1 MPRKCA
7 SKTARQHQSLVKI
20 AANLCHSRAENTGSN
35 IACQVS
41 EWFRLSVLRWR
52 SALKFQTF
60 RPNHGQRNSLCRKLE
75 HAMNLTHFPKRSAV
89 NAALAASV
97 GLAIGGL
104 SGCASILNDDTQE
117 LTVRVMCTGKAV
129 QAYCQAENSKGSWA
143 FNSPGKVVVSSDN
156 RGLSIT
162 CKTQFSQPLTV
173 TAPAL
178 PSWEMA
184 GNILTGGL
192 IGGAID
198 LYNNKGLRY
207 PENIDISHSLCK

>member
-1 MPRKCA
+1 MNPT
-7 SKTARQHQSLVKI
+7 TA
-20 AANLCHSRAENTGSN
+20 
-35 IACQVS
+35 
-41 EWFRLSVLRWR
+41 F
-52 SALKFQTF
+52 
-60 RPNHGQRNSLCRKLE
+60 KL
-75 HAMNLTHFPKRSAV
+75 PV
-89 NAALAASV
+89 IALAVAF
-97 GLAIGGL
+97 L
-104 SGCASILNDDTQE
+104 SGCASLLNDDTQE

-129 QAYCQAENSKGSWA
+129 QAYCRAENSKGSWTFYA
-143 FNSPGKVVVSSDN
+143 PGKVVVAGDN
-156 RGLSIT
+156 RGLEIT

-192 IGGAID
+192 IGGAVD

>member
-1 MPRKCA
+1 MII
-7 SKTARQHQSLVKI
+7 Q
-20 AANLCHSRAENTGSN
+20 
-35 IACQVS
+35 
-41 EWFRLSVLRWR
+41 
-52 SALKFQTF
+52 
-60 RPNHGQRNSLCRKLE
+60 
-75 HAMNLTHFPKRSAV
+75 HFPISLAVKAASA
-89 NAALAASV
+89 AAL

-104 SGCASILNDDTQE
+104 SGCASLLNDDTQE

-129 QAYCQAENSKGSWA
+129 QAYCRAENSKGSWT
-143 FNSPGKVVVSSDN
+143 FNSPGKVVVTGDN

-173 TAPAL
+173 IAPAL

-184 GNILTGGL
+184 GNLLAGGI
-192 IGGAID
+192 IGGAVD

>member
-1 MPRKCA
+1 
-7 SKTARQHQSLVKI
+7 L
-20 AANLCHSRAENTGSN
+20 
-35 IACQVS
+35 
-41 EWFRLSVLRWR
+41 
-52 SALKFQTF
+52 
-60 RPNHGQRNSLCRKLE
+60 
-75 HAMNLTHFPKRSAV
+75 
-89 NAALAASV
+89 
-97 GLAIGGL
+97 
-104 SGCASILNDDTQE
+104 LNDDTQE

-129 QAYCQAENSKGSWA
+129 QAYCRAENSKGSWTFYA
-143 FNSPGKVVVSSDN
+143 PGKVVVAGDN
-156 RGLSIT
+156 RGLEIT

-184 GNILTGGL
+184 GNLLTGGI

>member
-1 MPRKCA
+1 MNPT
-7 SKTARQHQSLVKI
+7 TA
-20 AANLCHSRAENTGSN
+20 
-35 IACQVS
+35 
-41 EWFRLSVLRWR
+41 F
-52 SALKFQTF
+52 
-60 RPNHGQRNSLCRKLE
+60 KL
-75 HAMNLTHFPKRSAV
+75 PV
-89 NAALAASV
+89 IALAVAF
-97 GLAIGGL
+97 L
-104 SGCASILNDDTQE
+104 SGCASLLNDDTQE

-129 QAYCQAENSKGSWA
+129 QAYCRAENSKGSWT
-143 FNSPGKVVVSSDN
+143 FNAPGTVVVAGDN
-156 RGLSIT
+156 RGLEST

-184 GNILTGGL
+184 GNLLTGGL

>member
-1 MPRKCA
+1 MIIKQLP
-7 SKTARQHQSLVKI
+7 
-20 AANLCHSRAENTGSN
+20 SR
-35 IACQVS
+35 
-41 EWFRLSVLRWR
+41 FVL
-52 SALKFQTF
+52 K
-60 RPNHGQRNSLCRKLE
+60 
-75 HAMNLTHFPKRSAV
+75 
-89 NAALAASV
+89 AASAAV
-97 GLAIGGL
+97 LGLAIGVL
-104 SGCASILNDDTQE
+104 SGCASLLNDDTQE

-129 QAYCQAENSKGSWA
+129 QAYCRAENSKGSWT
-143 FNSPGKVVVSSDN
+143 FNAPGTVVVAGDN
-156 RGLSIT
+156 RGLEIT

-184 GNILTGGL
+184 GNLLTGGL